1 MDSLFNI
8 ESTSGQERVDR
19 WTEVKR
25 QLSIVTYFIHSTV
38 AILNDFDDFWKQKK
52 LLRIYEK
59 DLINFSYQVLLVVG
73 ETFSVDQ

>member
-59 DLINFSYQVLLVVG
+59 DFVNFSYHVLLVVG